1 MSTKNLPELFQK
13 ARKKSLSFLSLWF
26 PNHTIFIFIITNSY
40 FMLFVFEELTQP
52 SISLSTVHENSD
64 FLRNTHLN
72 SSRKHAKNPFFWILW
87 LNIKMKNVCTRITK
101 FNVLL
106 FEFKRLFQII
116 VALLSAHENIYF
128 SAHFREKSDFKDFL
142 LQIWIS
148 HAVQATIYAYKRCI
162 KS

>member
-1 MSTKNLPELFQK
+1 
-13 ARKKSLSFLSLWF
+13 
-26 PNHTIFIFIITNSY
+26 
-40 FMLFVFEELTQP
+40 
-52 SISLSTVHENSD
+52 
-64 FLRNTHLN
+64 
-72 SSRKHAKNPFFWILW
+72 
-87 LNIKMKNVCTRITK
+87 MKNVCTRITK

-128 SAHFREKSDFKDFL
+128 SAHFCEKSDFKDFL